1 VIVIPSLDISDGR
14 VVGRVPGPRNG
25 WPVYSDDPAAV
36 AMRWQDEGAE
46 ILHVA
51 DMDEPRGD
59 ALGDDEPAALWVLRH
74 ITDAVGTPVEFSS
87 PVATVGAA
95 EKVLDAGACWVVLRH
110 ETIPGDGTLGAAVQH
125 LGRRL
130 IVAFA
135 AGAGEDDV
143 LVAQLLEKAG
153 VTRLIVRDA
162 TADGALAGPNLA
174 VLGRIAE
181 AVSVPTI
188 AAGGV
193 ASLDDL
199 RALRDLGLHGVVI
212 GRALYEG
219 RMTLPEAI
227 AAAKVT

>member
-1 VIVIPSLDISDGR
+1 MIVIPSLDISDGR
-14 VVGRVPGPRNG
+14 VVGRVPGPRTG

-51 DMDEPRGD
+51 DMDEP
-59 ALGDDEPAALWVLRH
+59 LGDDEPAALWVLRH

-87 PVATVGAA
+87 PLASVVAA

-110 ETIPGDGTLGAAVQH
+110 ETIPGDGTLGAAVQR

-181 AVSVPTI
+181 AVSVPII

-199 RALRDLGLHGVVI
+199 RALRDLGLHGAIV

-219 RMTLPEAI
+219 RISLPEAI
-227 AAAKVT
+227 AAASVT